1 MKTVVELAFVI
12 ILPLSALTSAQTCNF
27 KLSGTTMTLAADCT
41 TAAAITIPD
50 GFTLNGDGH
59 LITAVD
65 PGNGQFFSG
74 PILTNAGATAS
85 VKNLLIDTPAFSS
98 CGPVSQGI
106 AFNGASGSI
115 TGNTILHIGT
125 QYCTTAQNTGILLTS
140 STSVIV
146 SSNRVIFTY
155 GPALSASGGGTVNVT
170 GNEFSTSLCCGTVVY
185 LSGIAGSFANNSLDS
200 DAVYQT
206 ALRLENTAPGFK
218 VLSNNINLRSGAA
231 MNSGIYVGS
240 DATVINGNRVF
251 NWYSNPTGATG
262 INNVGVA
269 NSASNKIT
277 NNEVSCYGMPF
288 ANMSGNRNTVLT
300 CPWQ

>member
-1 MKTVVELAFVI
+1 MKTVVEMVFLV

-27 KLSGTTMTLAADCT
+27 KVSGTTMTLAADCT

-50 GFTLNGDGH
+50 GFTLNGNGH

-74 PILTNAGATAS
+74 PIVTNGGTTAS

-106 AFNGASGSI
+106 AFSGASGSI
-115 TGNTILHIGT
+115 TGNTILHIGA
-125 QYCTTAQNTGILLTS
+125 QYCTIAQNTGILVTN

-146 SSNRVIFTY
+146 SSNRVVFTY
-155 GPALSASGGGTVNVT
+155 GSALSVSGGGTVNVT
-170 GNEFSTSLCCGTVVY
+170 GNEFSTSLCCGTVVS
-185 LSGIAGSFANNSLDS
+185 LSGVAGSFANNSLDS

-206 ALRLENTAPGFK
+206 ALQLDNTAPGFK

-240 DATVINGNRVF
+240 DAAVINGNRVF
-251 NWYSNPTGATG
+251 NWSLNPSTATG

-277 NNEVSCYGMPF
+277 NNEVRCYGMPF
-288 ANMSGNRNTVLT
+288 ANTSGNRNSILA
-300 CPWQ
+300 CP